1 MAENRF
7 VVFLDRDGTLIQ
19 TDVVS
24 GTPTAITR
32 REQMVL
38 VGGAV
43 RACASLKAAGFS
55 LVLVTNQPDVA
66 RGLTRQRE
74 VDDVNQTLVELLD
87 LDFALTSF
95 HDDSDGCDCRK
106 PLPGL
111 LTQGASLLGI
121 PLNRRSFI
129 IGDRWRDVGAGT
141 AVGLTTVFLDLGYAE
156 DLRSPADHTTCNIND
171 AARWILTRHEE
182 WSEL

>member
-1 MAENRF
+1 MNKA
-7 VVFLDRDGTLIQ
+7 VFLDRDGVINRAMVRDGKPYPPKDLHELEILPGVAEALAALKQAGYQLI
-19 TDVVS
+19 V
-24 GTPTAITR
+24 
-32 REQMVL
+32 
-38 VGGAV
+38 
-43 RACASLKAAGFS
+43 
-55 LVLVTNQPDVA
+55 VTNQPDVA

-87 LDFALTSF
+87 LDFALTCF

-156 DLRSPADHTTCNIND
+156 GLRSPADHTTCNIND